1 MVDANG
7 KTRVIISSGED
18 GGRVRAIGKDGISG
32 VMLGVDVDEGGGLV
46 FVQGKGGTALLAVTE
61 HGGRVH
67 LQGKGEG
74 KAAMGINEYGNGAV
88 STWDKNG
95 YRQ

>member
-1 MVDANG
+1 
-7 KTRVIISSGED
+7 
-18 GGRVRAIGKDGISG
+18 
-32 VMLGVDVDEGGGLV
+32 MLDI
-46 FVQGKGGTALLAVTE
+46 TE

-74 KAAMGINEYGNGAV
+74 KVVVAINEYGNGAV